1 MEINDK
7 KFNRLKTV
15 LYFFISLILA
25 GFLIGLSSN
34 LLEDMG
40 DVIYQP
46 SLEEFENQSLKNEFI
61 SKREVYEKK
70 NLEYEEQLRTTSSA
84 QEFAQKQKDAEQT
97 SFDNWLKT
105 RTSLGKVE
113 HDKEVLSRIKDLD
126 DLQSVVLSWQ
136 SRYDSINSLI
146 WDNNQKIEEVNST
159 LYEQVTK
166 PAVEAQEDE
175 YRALVVKNFFIRLLF
190 ALPVLALGVFFFLK
204 KRRSK
209 FAPLYNGFTLFSV
222 YVFFVGLVPYF
233 PDFGGYVKYIVGI
246 ILTIGLAYY
255 AIKKIIAYSEQRK
268 KELVVSREERA
279 KKLENS
285 VVEKAFNAKVCPS
298 CGKSFLLSPWEKQEK
313 IKVEGILV
321 AANYCRFCGM
331 QVMCNCEACGE
342 RNFAHLPYCV
352 NCGKALKSDSS
363 PMSSENN
370 QSL

>member
-7 KFNRLKTV
+7 KFNRLKTI

-40 DVIYQP
+40 DVIYRP
-46 SLEEFENQSLKNEFI
+46 SLEEFENQELKNELI
-61 SKREVYEKK
+61 SSREVYEQKQT
-70 NLEYEEQLRTTSSA
+70 EYREQLRSTYAA

-113 HDKEVLSRIKDLD
+113 HDKEVLSRIKELD
-126 DLQSVVLSWQ
+126 DLQAVVLSWQ
-136 SRYDSINSLI
+136 SRSDSINTLVRE
-146 WDNNQKIEEVNST
+146 NNQKIEEINVT

-166 PAVEAQEDE
+166 PAYKAQESE
-175 YRALVVKNFFIRLLF
+175 YRALVVKNFLFRLLF
-190 ALPVLALGVFFFLK
+190 ALPILALGVYFFLK
-204 KRRSK
+204 KRKSK

-246 ILTIGLAYY
+246 ILTIGLASY
-255 AIKKIIAYSEQRK
+255 AIKKILAYSEQRK

-279 KKLENS
+279 KKLENT

-298 CGKSFLLSPWEKQEK
+298 CGKSILLSPWEKQEK
-313 IKVEGILV
+313 IKVEGMLV
-321 AANYCRFCGM
+321 AANYCRFCGL
-331 QVMCNCEACGE
+331 QVMCNCESCGE
-342 RNFAHLPYCV
+342 RNFAHLPFCV
-352 NCGKALKSDSS
+352 NCGKVLKTESS
-363 PMSSENN
+363 IKSSENN
-370 QSL
+370 